1 MGTPL
6 LIANILKGK
15 GGRGVT
21 PPLGD
26 IKILALL
33 DGLERMEFST
43 YRTGSEPMWIE
54 LWISIWGSNA
64 DRSWDFA
71 FGDYEREKTKV
82 E

>member
-1 MGTPL
+1 MLKKFMGTPL

-33 DGLERMEFST
+33 DGLERME
-43 YRTGSEPMWIE
+43 
-54 LWISIWGSNA
+54 
-64 DRSWDFA
+64 
-71 FGDYEREKTKV
+71 
-82 E
+82 